1 MATTTDCQSKTEAT
15 IRRALGVSV
24 PEHDARD
31 IVGPDA
37 RAIILLDGVRYQLRI
52 TRQNKL
58 ILTK

>member
-1 MATTTDCQSKTEAT
+1 MATRTDHSSGSGD
-15 IRRALGVSV
+15 IPRRPPEL

-37 RAIILLDGVRYQLRI
+37 RAVILLDGVRYQLRI